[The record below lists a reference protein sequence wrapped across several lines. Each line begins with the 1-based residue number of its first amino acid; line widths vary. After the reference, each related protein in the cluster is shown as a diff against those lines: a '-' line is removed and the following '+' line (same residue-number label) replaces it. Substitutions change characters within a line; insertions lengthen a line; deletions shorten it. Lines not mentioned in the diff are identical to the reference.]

1 MESPPRSKKL
11 SWTPMPPMPSVSSH
25 SRVTACSRSV
35 RGATCGVVSRGRDA
49 SPAVPGLADAS
60 GAPAVSGAVRAPGA
74 SIQCR
79 CRSKA

>member
-25 SRVTACSRSV
+25 SRVTARSRSV

-49 SPAVPGLADAS
+49 SPAVPGGGRLLRLGRLRRGT
-60 GAPAVSGAVRAPGA
+60 GARGVDPVPLPFEA
-74 SIQCR
+74 
-79 CRSKA
+79 